1 MIRPIHKTNG
11 AGCLHANRLSD
22 VHTRIAAS
30 LLGQAVSLLVD
41 PKTTAHGIVT
51 GVLTEAD
58 VPKIV
63 VGGAR
68 YDLAQILTAAP
79 ASLGF

>member
-1 MIRPIHKTNG
+1 MIQPVHKTKTVRRPMSARSG
-11 AGCLHANRLSD
+11 D
-22 VHTRIAAS
+22 VHTRIAMS

-41 PKTTAHGIVT
+41 AKTVTHGIVT
-51 GVLTEAD
+51 KVSNEAN

-63 VGGAR
+63 VSGTR

-79 ASLGF
+79 ASLGL